1 MRNIVVYTNKKE
13 SSLADVLTQIDDA
26 NVRIE
31 DADKLRDY
39 EMLNPAIIVVLF
51 VPESM
56 LVSLHVIYLFRL
68 IWKEMQ

>member
-39 EMLNPAIIVVLF
+39 EMLNPAIIVAEA
-51 VPESM
+51 VPN
-56 LVSLHVIYLFRL
+56 LKDVFDDCKI
-68 IWKEMQ
+68 